1 MWSSVFRA
9 RRGSFENASRAAHV
23 LDRQVDRL
31 WLDRQQEQL
40 RLRWFESILMVI
52 MAAPFSA
59 LACVAKLMDAAA
71 AALARGDR
79 GDARAGASA
88 VAAVM
93 PDSASP
99 PNRPPPRLRTRK

>member
-1 MWSSVFRA
+1 M
-9 RRGSFENASRAAHV
+9 
-23 LDRQVDRL
+23 
-31 WLDRQQEQL
+31 
-40 RLRWFESILMVI
+40 RWIESILMVI
-52 MAAPFSA
+52 MAAPFA
-59 LACVAKLMDAAA
+59 LDCVAKLMDAAA

-99 PNRPPPRLRTRK
+99 PNRFNDEASLLRVKRQVAEAAPRPFQRAVVVLAELAAHSN

>member
-1 MWSSVFRA
+1 M
-9 RRGSFENASRAAHV
+9 
-23 LDRQVDRL
+23 
-31 WLDRQQEQL
+31 
-40 RLRWFESILMVI
+40 RWFESILMVI

-59 LACVAKLMDAAA
+59 LDCVAKFMDAAA

-99 PNRPPPRLRTRK
+99 PRPFQRAVVVLAELAAHSNQAAPSRQQSAAPKKRACGA

>member
-1 MWSSVFRA
+1 M
-9 RRGSFENASRAAHV
+9 
-23 LDRQVDRL
+23 
-31 WLDRQQEQL
+31 
-40 RLRWFESILMVI
+40 RWFESILMVI
-52 MAAPFSA
+52 MAAPFA
-59 LACVAKLMDAAA
+59 LDCVAKLMDAAA

-99 PNRPPPRLRTRK
+99 PNRPPPCLRTRNEYAQRSKFVVFLLSKIWF